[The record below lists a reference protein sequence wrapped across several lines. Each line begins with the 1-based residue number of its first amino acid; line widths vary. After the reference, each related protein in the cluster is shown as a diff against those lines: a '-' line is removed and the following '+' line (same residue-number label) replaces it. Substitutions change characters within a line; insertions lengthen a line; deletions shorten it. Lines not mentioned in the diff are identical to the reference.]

1 MRLMQRRWPSLLI
14 ALAVWLAAGPAAH
27 SQSAAARQASL
38 LGLLPAEAI
47 LLGEQHDAAQH
58 QQIEAELVQ
67 WLTQRGL
74 LAALVVEMAEAGRST
89 QGLPVQSDEAKVRT
103 ALAWQEAA
111 WPWAQYGPV
120 VSAAVQAGVPVLGGN
135 LPQAEMRQ
143 AMQNAAL
150 DGVLRGPA
158 LKAQQQAIRIGH
170 CNLLPE
176 SQIAPMTRIQLA
188 RDQSMAKVL
197 QSAAVPG
204 KVVLLVAGAGHV
216 DKQLG
221 IAQHL
226 PPDFKLK
233 VVIAQ
238 AKLAGD
244 ASDSVAP
251 GDARADVVWLTPAL
265 PDKDYCADFLQRR

>member
-1 MRLMQRRWPSLLI
+1 MQRRWPLLFF
-14 ALAVWLAAGPAAH
+14 ALVVGLGALPAAYG
-27 SQSAAARQASL
+27 QGIPARQSSL

-47 LLGEQHDAAQH
+47 LLGEQHDARQH
-58 QQIEAELVQ
+58 QLIEAEVVQ
-67 WLTQRGL
+67 WLAQRGL
-74 LAALVVEMAEAGRST
+74 LAALVLEMAEASRST
-89 QGLPVQSDEAKVRT
+89 QGLPNQADESSVRA
-103 ALAWQEAA
+103 ALDWQDAA
-111 WPWAQYGPV
+111 WPWANYGPAV
-120 VSAAVQAGVPVLGGN
+120 MAAVQAGVPILGGN

-143 AMQNAAL
+143 AMQNSAL

-176 SQIAPMTRIQLA
+176 AQIAPMTRIQLA
-188 RDQSMAKVL
+188 RDQRMAQVI
-197 QSAAVPG
+197 QGATMPS

-216 DKQLG
+216 DRQLG

-226 PPDFKLK
+226 PENFKLK

-238 AKLAGD
+238 ANLAPG

-251 GDARADVVWLTPAL
+251 GDARADALWLTQAL
-265 PDKDYCADFLQRR
+265 PEKDYCADFLPKR